1 MRMNPTEVGTVG
13 IRLLVQ
19 QKMGRSYYERE
30 GHKIYEVGFPV
41 GGNAAFFVIIE
52 GERHY
57 FKTITQ
63 AELYLGRRSSLS

>member
-1 MRMNPTEVGTVG
+1 M
-13 IRLLVQ
+13 Q
-19 QKMGRSYYERE
+19 QKMGRTYYERE

-41 GGNAAFFVIIE
+41 GDSAAYFVLID

>member
-1 MRMNPTEVGTVG
+1 
-13 IRLLVQ
+13 
-19 QKMGRSYYERE
+19 MGRTYYERE

-41 GGNAAFFVIIE
+41 GDSAAYFVLID